1 MSEELATLKYK
12 KRMMEDDLE
21 TKIKSYKEAVK
32 QFKER
37 DRKLVQDKHKFEEKI
52 SAMHQ
57 LIELEQ
63 RMQAVI
69 VRKIDVVEKN
79 FAKCEQFIISLDTFL
94 ATARSKINS
103 QNQPSHFMG
112 SNFGG
117 AAQSNDDMAFLD
129 SQKN

>member
-1 MSEELATLKYK
+1 MSEELATLRYK

-37 DRKLVQDKHKFEEKI
+37 DRKLVLEKQKFEDKI

-63 RMQAVI
+63 RMQAII

-79 FAKCEQFIISLDTFL
+79 FAKCE
-94 ATARSKINS
+94 
-103 QNQPSHFMG
+103 
-112 SNFGG
+112 
-117 AAQSNDDMAFLD
+117 
-129 SQKN
+129 